1 MISDGLVFW
10 AVSYG
15 SNEVMVFSLKLL
27 NWMCQHAES
36 VSIFLISV
44 FHKISISHLSLVQQF
59 IQWDQEMGM
68 LHELCHEDKDVKI
81 HCVISAVS

>member
-1 MISDGLVFW
+1 MRLKFVWSSMISDGLLFW
-10 AVSYG
+10 AISYG

-44 FHKISISHLSLVQQF
+44 FHKISISHLSLVQHYVYSV
-59 IQWDQEMGM
+59 G
-68 LHELCHEDKDVKI
+68 
-81 HCVISAVS
+81 SGNGNAA